1 MNILELFRM
10 ASSAL
15 SERRLRTGLTILMVV
30 IGSTLITSLN
40 GLNRGA
46 SNFISDQLSTL
57 GGNILIISP
66 SASMGAFGPSR
77 ETARIPLTSQTVRTL
92 ERLRWVDEVVPFVSG
107 AVTIRIGGEGK
118 SVTIVG
124 MDQSKLKYIAPKT
137 ELLKGRLASS
147 SDFIGMV
154 LGYKV
159 AYEGGEPKIKP
170 GQTVKVEVSKVELV
184 GGLQR
189 VSVEEKAFQVRGI
202 LKELGNMLFDVQ
214 AYVSLP
220 AAKALLDKG
229 SEYDGIYVVT
239 RDSKYNGEVE
249 DEIRRIYGKNIGVT
263 SPKAIAET
271 INTILGTFNAYISSI
286 ALVSL
291 LVGAV
296 GIVTTLFTSV
306 MERTREI
313 GLLKALGFSN
323 PTILLMFL
331 VESMLIGGI
340 GGILGLA
347 AGIIGAH
354 LLVKVVPFG
363 VTGITPIFN
372 PMDIAYI
379 WTISFILSM
388 VAGLYPAWRASRLSP
403 LEALRKE

>member
-1 MNILELFRM
+1 MNILELFKM

-15 SERRLRTGLTILMVV
+15 SERRLRTGLTVLMVV

-40 GLNRGA
+40 GLNGGA
-46 SNFISDQLSTL
+46 SRFISDQLSTL

-66 SASMGAFGPSR
+66 STSMGTFGPPR
-77 ETARIPLTSQTVRTL
+77 ESARIPLTAQTVRTL
-92 ERLRWVDEVVPFVSG
+92 GRLRWVEEVVPFISG
-107 AVTIRIGGEGK
+107 AVTIRIGGEEK
-118 SVTIVG
+118 TVSVVG
-124 MDQSKLKYIAPKT
+124 IDQSKLKYIAPKT
-137 ELLKGRLASS
+137 ELLMGKLASS

-154 LGYKV
+154 LGYRV
-159 AYEGGEPKIKP
+159 AYDGGELKVKP
-170 GQTVKVEVSKVELV
+170 GQTVKVEVSNVELV
-184 GGLQR
+184 GGLQK

-202 LKELGNMLFDVQ
+202 LKELGSMIFDVQ
-214 AYVSLP
+214 TYMSIP

-229 SEYDGIYVVT
+229 NEYDGIYVVT
-239 RDSKYNGEVE
+239 RDSKYNVDVE
-249 DEIRRIYGKNIGVT
+249 DEIRRIYGKNIGIT

-271 INTILGTFNAYISSI
+271 INAILGTFSAYISST

-323 PTILLMFL
+323 PSILLMFL
-331 VESMLIGGI
+331 VESMLIGGL
-340 GGILGLA
+340 GGVLGVA

-354 LLVKVVPFG
+354 RLVKVIPFG
-363 VTGITPIFN
+363 VNGITPIFN
-372 PMDIAYI
+372 PIDIIYI
-379 WTISFILSM
+379 WTISFILSIF
-388 VAGLYPAWRASRLSP
+388 AGLYPAWRASRLSP